1 MKFNTANDAME
12 YIKENGLCDI
22 PVEMSLCLDK
32 KPKVKVLFGT
42 IMFEQLKH
50 SIAIQ
55 SSSKIGV
62 CPLDF
67 ISPHI
72 AIIYEIQEEKMMSM
86 DDDVDGYCAEMG
98 YMDYLIPSDFSG
110 NIVYSTDFVKD
121 MQSKGNT

>member
-12 YIKENGLCDI
+12 YIKENDLNNV
-22 PVEMSLCLDK
+22 PVEMSLCLEEQ
-32 KPKVKVLFGT
+32 PKVKVLFGT

-50 SIAIQ
+50 SIVIQ

-86 DDDVDGYCAEMG
+86 DDDIDNYCDEMG

-110 NIVYSTDFVKD
+110 NIVYSEDFVRD
-121 MQSKGNT
+121 MRVD

>member
-12 YIKENGLCDI
+12 YIKENDLCDI

-42 IMFEQLKH
+42 IVFEKLTH
-50 SIAIQ
+50 SLLIQ
-55 SSSKIGV
+55 NSSKIGV

-72 AIIYEIQEEKMMSM
+72 AIIYEIQEERMMSM
-86 DDDVDGYCAEMG
+86 DEDIYNYSVDMG

-110 NIVYSTDFVKD
+110 HIVYSDDFVRD